1 MRSSLIILVWWS
13 LFRNVLVVDHCQ
25 DRGLLRPAQLEQPSF
40 STSSLRRA
48 ASLLELMLMLLSGV
62 KDRPRPS
69 LRRNT
74 SPRVMSTSSRWWE
87 KNNLY
92 QILLSI
98 LSILRTWHAREVQS
112 LSSSKVEWCWIREF
126 SDLWLGSENIYL
138 CHPSLLM
145 CMIRLLRSGALHWP
159 EQELREQKRTWLWLV
174 NKWR

>member
-98 LSILRTWHAREVQS
+98 LSILQDLTCKRGPEFVIFKGRMVLDQGIFRPMTGFGEYLPLPPFSPHVYDKIAEKRSTALARARVERTEEDMTVIG
-112 LSSSKVEWCWIREF
+112 K
-126 SDLWLGSENIYL
+126 
-138 CHPSLLM
+138 
-145 CMIRLLRSGALHWP
+145 
-159 EQELREQKRTWLWLV
+159 
-174 NKWR
+174 